1 MKAWY
6 EDWFGEDYL
15 QLYPH
20 RDEEDAARLID
31 LVESRVPLFGKKL
44 LDLACGPGRH
54 SAQLIDRGA
63 GVTGIDLSAVLL
75 EGAKNVN
82 GMGAVRGDM
91 RFLPFPRS
99 VFDGVVNLFTSFGYF
114 EEDDEHLRVLKEV
127 ARVLRPDG
135 DFVLDFLNAAATVAR
150 IVPRETTAMGSET
163 VDVKRTVTGGGR
175 FVEKEITR
183 LSDGRIFRERVR
195 LFSPAELTALVES
208 AGMKVK
214 SVAGD
219 YLGAELSEESNR
231 TIIFAAKV

>member
-1 MKAWY
+1 MTAWY

-20 RDEEDAARLID
+20 RDEQDAARLID
-31 LVESRVPLFGKKL
+31 LVESRVSLSGKKL

-54 SAQLIDRGA
+54 SGQLIGRGA
-63 GVTGIDLSAVLL
+63 CVTGIDLSAVLL
-75 EGAKNVN
+75 EGAKLVS
-82 GMGAVRGDM
+82 GLGVVRGDM
-91 RFLPFPRS
+91 RFLPFAPS
-99 VFDGVVNLFTSFGYF
+99 AFDGVVNLFTSFGYF
-114 EEDDEHLRVLKEV
+114 EEDDEHLGVLKEV

-135 DFVLDFLNAAATVAR
+135 DFVLDFLNAESTVAN
-150 IVPRETTAMGSET
+150 IVPRETTSMGSET
-163 VDVKRTVTGGGR
+163 VDVKRNVTGGGR

-183 LSDGRIFRERVR
+183 RSDGRVFRERVR
-195 LFSPAELTALVES
+195 LFSPADLTDLIES
-208 AGMKVK
+208 AGMRVK